1 MTPFLQDMIGGK
13 AASLDPA
20 AFLVHDQWL
29 LMVAETLVL
38 VVFCYLT
45 PSSTTQGTMC

>member
-29 LMVAETLVL
+29 LMVAETLVSDSP
-38 VVFCYLT
+38 F
-45 PSSTTQGTMC
+45 STKKGS